1 MHILAISHSVISL
14 LTLLAG
20 LAAWRLTSSR
30 SVLFLSFF
38 GSACLLFSAHFV
50 QTGQEVQLTY
60 FIPFMVFALFAG
72 RAIGLGYRSR
82 KEEILRSP
90 ALFLGAAALLSLGT
104 AVVTF
109 VNA

>member
-1 MHILAISHSVISL
+1 MHALAIAHAIISL

-30 SVLFLSFF
+30 SVMFLAFF

-50 QTGQEVQLTY
+50 LTGQQTQLTY

-82 KEEILRSP
+82 TEALLRLPS
-90 ALFLGAAALLSLGT
+90 LFLGGAALLALGASLAAFLT
-104 AVVTF
+104 T
-109 VNA
+109 

>member
-1 MHILAISHSVISL
+1 MQTLPIVHIAISL
-14 LTLLAG
+14 LILLSG

-30 SVLFLSFF
+30 SVMFLSFF
-38 GSACLLFSAHFV
+38 GSVCLLFSAHFL
-50 QTGQEVQLTY
+50 QAGQEVQLTF

-82 KEEILRSP
+82 KEEVLRYPSILLGSA
-90 ALFLGAAALLSLGT
+90 ALLALGAAVA
-104 AVVTF
+104 AF

>member
-1 MHILAISHSVISL
+1 MHILAIAHTVLSL
-14 LTLLAG
+14 LTLLLG

-72 RAIGLGYRSR
+72 RALGLGYRSR
-82 KEEILRSP
+82 KEEILRRPS
-90 ALFLGAAALLSLGT
+90 LLLGIAALLALG
-104 AVVTF
+104 ASVATF
-109 VNA
+109 VSA